1 MSNLGVITY
10 TTEIETS
17 QLVSGTKQADKSL
30 DSLQKSFSD
39 TDKSAQQ
46 LGGGLNKLATSIAG
60 VLSIAAVVNEFKKA
74 ISVTAEFNA
83 TISNLSA
90 LTGAVGKDLEVF
102 RQAAIDIGGS
112 TSLSATQAAEAMKL
126 IGSAS
131 PDLLKSADSLKSV
144 TQQAVTLA
152 EAAGST
158 LPQAAAAL
166 TGALNQFQLGADQAG
181 RVINVLAA
189 GAKEGASEINDTV
202 EAMRNSGVVAAQA
215 GLNFEQFNG
224 AIQALA
230 QGQIK
235 GAEAGTGLR
244 NVLTILNT
252 QVNSSLKPSV
262 VGLSQALANLEK
274 AGLDDTQMVK
284 LFGRENITTAKVMLQ
299 FRGTMDD
306 VTKSITGTSEAYKQ
320 AAINQDNLRGDA
332 ANLSSAFETLQISI
346 GDMSDSTLREIT
358 KTVTELLGSFNN
370 NKQAISDFFSLAGTA
385 AASFAAVMTGRVLMS
400 LSEYVVKQT
409 AAISSSLA
417 KASAD
422 RAEAAAAITAANADI
437 VRAKAMQ
444 ATALSTAERTA
455 ATGLLINAENSLAAA
470 QSRLNGVMTIG
481 TATANGFRVAMS
493 FLGGPVGVILL
504 AATALYTFGGAAKD
518 TRIPVDQLTK
528 SISSLKNEQLAL
540 EEVNLRQSIAGQ
552 EKALSVLG
560 AQAEYASREFKKLS
574 EAGGVTEKMS
584 QSYKDSVTKQSAAI
598 QQASDDLAAHK
609 KRLEEVNS
617 ALAARPKGYVPPV
630 AGQAPAVDP
639 VRPAAEAATTSE
651 EGQKAIKEM
660 EAELKLIKEIGVA
673 RARAQLA
680 AINKLGDAATEPE
693 KERAIQLAEELRK
706 LEEAEKSLGA
716 TKKKETSAADAL
728 AKKSAAD
735 RKKELEDT
743 QAVYAKYGQALADVG
758 KSSRDLAMD
767 QAELELAQKKAI
779 PTAADIQLVRDLAAA
794 QFDATQGKS
803 LVGQFDPIAGENA
816 NFDKQKADLEI
827 ANQVYINDQKLLSD
841 QAYIAA
847 KTQLETEHSEKI
859 RVLEEQRFAAQ
870 SKGNALII
878 STLNQV
884 QSAATSAF
892 TGLITGASNGE
903 QAVQALAGAILNE
916 AVGAVVAF
924 GVAQLKSLIIG
935 QTVGAAAAGASITAA
950 AAVGTAWAGPAGLV
964 AIATLGGASVPAS
977 AALLSTAG
985 IAKGIALSGGAR
997 QYGGPTSAG
1006 GMYRV
1011 NENGAPEIF
1020 NAANGRQ
1027 YMMPNQRGEV
1037 VSNKDATS
1045 GADTA
1050 QAPIININ
1058 NYSQGQASAS
1068 SKWSEADRR
1077 FIVDVIVGDAQANG
1091 RVGKTV
1097 NQITGTKR
1105 VGS

>member
-1 MSNLGVITY
+1 MSNLGTITY
-10 TTEIETS
+10 SVDVETS
-17 QLVSGTKQADKSL
+17 KVVSGTAQAEKQLDRLDTSMSKADAS
-30 DSLQKSFSD
+30 SKSFTS
-39 TDKSAQQ
+39 TLS
-46 LGGGLNKLATSIAG
+46 KLSGA
-60 VLSIAAVVNEFKKA
+60 IAAVVAAGALRDMAELVQKYQEMSERVQMA
-74 ISVTAEFNA
+74 TASQAEFEMVQKRL
-83 TISNLSA
+83 LSTA
-90 LTGAVGKDLEVF
+90 N
-102 RQAAIDIGGS
+102 S
-112 TSLSATQAAEAMKL
+112 TYRSLGEAQEL
-126 IGSAS
+126 YIRT
-131 PDLLKSADSLKSV
+131 ADSLRSMGYSTSQALDITDSLSFAFVKNATSADRASGAIAALSKSV
-144 TQQAVTLA
+144 NKGKVEADAWETVIAAVPSVIEDIALASGKTAAQVRALGAAGKLTAKDLTEGLRKSLDENAKAAAGMSNNLVDASVRTKTALTAVLVEIENQTGGLQELTDGIIGAADAMLSFGGDSEKVATFLNLATTAATSLAAVIAGRLVGATLGYVAAQGLVIKNMVTQISGAAAVAGANLMLAKAENTAAQAALAQAVAA
-152 EAAGST
+152 EKAAIGLQTHAAQATVLSAAQARAATATAGLST
-158 LPQAAAAL
+158 AIAASTSVATASTVAMGALRTAMTFLGGPAGVIFLAAAAL
-166 TGALNQFQLGADQAG
+166 VYFASSAKTTKVDVDAL
-181 RVINVLAA
+181 
-189 GAKEGASEINDTV
+189 
-202 EAMRNSGVVAAQA
+202 
-215 GLNFEQFNG
+215 
-224 AIQALA
+224 
-230 QGQIK
+230 
-235 GAEAGTGLR
+235 
-244 NVLTILNT
+244 
-252 QVNSSLKPSV
+252 NSSLGKL
-262 VGLSQALANLEK
+262 GFYQLAKSAN
-274 AGLDDTQMVK
+274 DTQDDIAK
-284 LFGRENITTAKVMLQ
+284 LN
-299 FRGTMDD
+299 
-306 VTKSITGTSEAYKQ
+306 KQ
-320 AAINQDNLRGDA
+320 LSAA
-332 ANLSSAFETLQISI
+332 
-346 GDMSDSTLREIT
+346 MSDFNTLRKRPWE
-358 KTVTELLGSFNN
+358 SND
-370 NKQAISDFFSLAGTA
+370 DF
-385 AASFAAVMTGRVLMS
+385 
-400 LSEYVVKQT
+400 VKRQNE
-409 AAISSSLA
+409 A
-417 KASAD
+417 
-422 RAEAAAAITAANADI
+422 RAELERVNGELKARRDLLDNI
-437 VRAKAMQ
+437 AKRQDEISKPQQ
-444 ATALSTAERTA
+444 ATATS
-455 ATGLLINAENSLAAA
+455 
-470 QSRLNGVMTIG
+470 
-481 TATANGFRVAMS
+481 
-493 FLGGPVGVILL
+493 
-504 AATALYTFGGAAKD
+504 
-518 TRIPVDQLTK
+518 
-528 SISSLKNEQLAL
+528 
-540 EEVNLRQSIAGQ
+540 
-552 EKALSVLG
+552 
-560 AQAEYASREFKKLS
+560 
-574 EAGGVTEKMS
+574 
-584 QSYKDSVTKQSAAI
+584 
-598 QQASDDLAAHK
+598 
-609 KRLEEVNS
+609 
-617 ALAARPKGYVPPV
+617 
-630 AGQAPAVDP
+630 
-639 VRPAAEAATTSE
+639 PAAGLPESKTSE
-651 EGQKAIKEM
+651 SGQKALKEM

-680 AINKLGDAATEPE
+680 AINKLGDAATDPE

-716 TKKKETSAADAL
+716 TKKKEKTEAEQL
-728 AKKSAAD
+728 AKKTAAAE
-735 RKKELEDT
+735 KKELEDT

-924 GVAQLKSLIIG
+924 GFAQLKSLIIG

-997 QYGGPTSAG
+997 QYGGGVAAG

-1011 NENGAPEIF
+1011 NETGAPEIF

-1058 NYSQGQASAS
+1058 NYSQGQASTS

>member
-1 MSNLGVITY
+1 MSNLGTITY
-10 TTEIETS
+10 SVDVETS
-17 QLVSGTKQADKSL
+17 KVVSGTAQAEKQLDRLDTSMSKADAS
-30 DSLQKSFSD
+30 SKSFTS
-39 TDKSAQQ
+39 TLS
-46 LGGGLNKLATSIAG
+46 KLSGA
-60 VLSIAAVVNEFKKA
+60 IAAVVAAGALRDMAELVQKYQEMSERVQMA
-74 ISVTAEFNA
+74 TASQAEFEMVQKRLLSTANA
-83 TISNLSA
+83 TY
-90 LTGAVGKDLEVF
+90 
-102 RQAAIDIGGS
+102 R
-112 TSLSATQAAEAMKL
+112 SLGEAQEL
-126 IGSAS
+126 YIRT
-131 PDLLKSADSLKSV
+131 ADSLRSMGYSTSQALDITDSLSFAFVKNATSADRASGAIAALSKSV
-144 TQQAVTLA
+144 NKGKVEADAWETVIAAVPSVIEDIALASGKTAAQVRALGAAGKLTAKDLTEGLRKSLDENAKAAAGMSNNLVDASVRTKTALTAVLVEIENQTGGLQELTDGIIGAADAMLSFGGDSEKVATFLNLATTAATSLAAVIAGRLVGATLGYVAAQGLVIKNMVTQISGAAAVAGANLMVARAENAAAQGALAQAVAA
-152 EAAGST
+152 EKAAIGLQTHAAQATVLSAAQTRAATATAGLST
-158 LPQAAAAL
+158 AIAASTSVATASTVAMGALRTAMTFLGGPAGVIFLAAAAL
-166 TGALNQFQLGADQAG
+166 VYFASSAKTTKVDVDAL
-181 RVINVLAA
+181 
-189 GAKEGASEINDTV
+189 
-202 EAMRNSGVVAAQA
+202 
-215 GLNFEQFNG
+215 
-224 AIQALA
+224 
-230 QGQIK
+230 
-235 GAEAGTGLR
+235 
-244 NVLTILNT
+244 
-252 QVNSSLKPSV
+252 NSSLGKL
-262 VGLSQALANLEK
+262 GFYQLAKSAN
-274 AGLDDTQMVK
+274 DTQDDIAK
-284 LFGRENITTAKVMLQ
+284 L
-299 FRGTMDD
+299 
-306 VTKSITGTSEAYKQ
+306 
-320 AAINQDNLRGDA
+320 
-332 ANLSSAFETLQISI
+332 
-346 GDMSDSTLREIT
+346 
-358 KTVTELLGSFNN
+358 
-370 NKQAISDFFSLAGTA
+370 NKQLSAAMNDFNTLSKRPFESDD
-385 AASFAAVMTGRVLMS
+385 SF
-400 LSEYVVKQT
+400 VKRQT
-409 AAISSSLA
+409 EA
-417 KASAD
+417 
-422 RAEAAAAITAANADI
+422 RAELERVNGELKARRDLLDNI
-437 VRAKAMQ
+437 AKRQEEIAKPKEQ
-444 ATALSTAERTA
+444 PK
-455 ATGLLINAENSLAAA
+455 TGSPEGL
-470 QSRLNGVMTIG
+470 
-481 TATANGFRVAMS
+481 
-493 FLGGPVGVILL
+493 
-504 AATALYTFGGAAKD
+504 
-518 TRIPVDQLTK
+518 
-528 SISSLKNEQLAL
+528 
-540 EEVNLRQSIAGQ
+540 
-552 EKALSVLG
+552 
-560 AQAEYASREFKKLS
+560 
-574 EAGGVTEKMS
+574 
-584 QSYKDSVTKQSAAI
+584 
-598 QQASDDLAAHK
+598 
-609 KRLEEVNS
+609 
-617 ALAARPKGYVPPV
+617 PP
-630 AGQAPAVDP
+630 
-639 VRPAAEAATTSE
+639 ATTSE
-651 EGQKAIKEM
+651 GGQKALKEM

-680 AINKLGDAATEPE
+680 AINKLGDAATDPE

-892 TGLITGASNGE
+892 TGLITGASSGE

-1058 NYSQGQASAS
+1058 NYSQGQASTS